1 MDFILTGGQTY
12 DAKVAVELL
21 KKVDISGSHILADK
35 AYGAASIREYIT
47 EHGGEYTIPPRRN
60 IKEPWEYDR
69 ERYKHRH
76 VIECFF
82 NRLKAFRRVATRYDK
97 LASSF
102 CAFVWVASIVL
113 LSLARA

>member
-1 MDFILTGGQTY
+1 MDFLLTGGQTY

-35 AYGAASIREYIT
+35 AYGAASIREYIS

-69 ERYKHRH
+69 ERYKHRQRPRK
-76 VIECFF
+76 ILCKLLNKYFQS
-82 NRLKAFRRVATRYDK
+82 DK
-97 LASSF
+97 TQNKSKT
-102 CAFVWVASIVL
+102 
-113 LSLARA
+113 

>member
-21 KKVDISGSHILADK
+21 KKVDITGSHILADK

-47 EHGGEYTIPPRRN
+47 EHGGEYTIPPRKN

-82 NRLKAFRRVATRYDK
+82 QPMEMRRYYGIRTSDCSKRTLFY
-97 LASSF
+97 
-102 CAFVWVASIVL
+102 
-113 LSLARA
+113 